1 MTERGF
7 AKMHKKRIVS
17 LAVILLCLSIMG
29 TGTLAYFTDSTTA
42 HNVITTGNI
51 DIELQE
57 TQLQDGKEVAY
68 NQEVFGVM
76 PGTDV
81 SKIVRV
87 SNEGNNDAW
96 VRVAVT
102 KQITLADGTL
112 CKEDPNLIIRY
123 NLGTAPEQ
131 WTYAQDKQTKEYYY
145 YYNSILK
152 AGQETTPLF
161 KDVLFDRKMGN
172 EYQNS
177 TAQVYVYAQ
186 ATQVDNNGTT
196 VFEAAGWP
204 EAE

>member
-7 AKMHKKRIVS
+7 AQMHKKRIVS

-51 DIELQE
+51 DIALQE

-96 VRVAVT
+96 GRVAVD
-102 KQITLADGTL
+102 KQITLANG
-112 CKEDPNLIIRY
+112 KVSAEDSNLIIRY

-131 WTYAQDKQTKEYYY
+131 WTYVQ
-145 YYNSILK
+145 
-152 AGQETTPLF
+152 
-161 KDVLFDRKMGN
+161 N
-172 EYQNS
+172 EGY
-177 TAQVYVYAQ
+177 
-186 ATQVDNNGTT
+186 
-196 VFEAAGWP
+196 
-204 EAE
+204 

>member
-102 KQITLADGTL
+102 KQITLADGTP
-112 CKEDPNLIIRY
+112 CAEDPNLIIRY

-131 WTYAQDKQTKEYYY
+131 WTYMQDEGYY

-161 KDVLFDRKMGN
+161 KDVLFDQKMGN

-186 ATQVDNNGTT
+186 ATQVDNNGKT
-196 VFEAAGWP
+196 VFEAQGWP
-204 EAE
+204 QAE

>member
-1 MTERGF
+1 MN
-7 AKMHKKRIVS
+7 KKKTFS
-17 LAVILLCLSIMG
+17 LAVILICLSVLG
-29 TGTLAYFTDSTTA
+29 SGTLAYFTDSTTA

-102 KQITLADGTL
+102 KRITLADGTP

-131 WTYAQDKQTKEYYY
+131 WTYMQDEGYY

-161 KDVLFDRKMGN
+161 KDVLFDKKMGN

-186 ATQVDNNGTT
+186 ATQVDNNGET
-196 VFEAAGWP
+196 VFDAQGWP
-204 EAE
+204 QAE